1 MICNDFITCARYY
14 DHKTSCFRTLF
25 NKDPSIFWTSTWFFF
40 VTNFQNCGS
49 EHDHGLLWIKD
60 APIHGINTN
69 EKIKMF
75 VNKYISCNVSL
86 LPITLQNAQQHQHTS
101 TYKKKSHVIGRFHYP
116 LPPMNEKKK
125 LEPFE
130 LKKTYLLTK
139 KCATTSKTSF

>member
-1 MICNDFITCARYY
+1 MI
-14 DHKTSCFRTLF
+14 
-25 NKDPSIFWTSTWFFF
+25 FF